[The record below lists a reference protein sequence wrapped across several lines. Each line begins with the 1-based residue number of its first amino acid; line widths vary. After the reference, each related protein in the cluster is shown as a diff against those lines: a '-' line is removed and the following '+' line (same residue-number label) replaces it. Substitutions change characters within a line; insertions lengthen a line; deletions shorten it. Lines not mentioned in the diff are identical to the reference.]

1 MTSSSNKI
9 SRREEV
15 NELFE
20 QLGEVLDQRVEALLI
35 GGAVMLELGL
45 KDATKDIDIVC
56 RSEAD
61 KETLLGSAKA
71 LGFQIVGPE
80 KRHERLGINRLAVKG
95 GRNLDVFAGRIS
107 YDFGLSEA
115 MWQKAIKSRSFGML
129 AIRDASLEDIFVMK
143 LIANRPGD
151 AKDCAALFSA
161 VLDYDAVYR
170 EIEAQYRKMGELEQ
184 KIWITYIEEGIGRLE
199 EDYKLVIPIG
209 DKVSELADEYR
220 ERLYQKLEDRTKRR
234 QR

>member
-1 MTSSSNKI
+1 MISNSNKI

-20 QLGEVLDQRVEALLI
+20 QLGQVLEQRVEALLI

-45 KDATKDIDIVC
+45 KDSTKDIDVVC
-56 RSEAD
+56 RIEED
-61 KETLLGSAKA
+61 KERLLSSAKI

-80 KRHERLGINRLAVKG
+80 KRHERLGVNRLAVKG
-95 GRNLDVFAGRIS
+95 GRNLDIFAGRIS

-115 MWQKAIKSRSFGML
+115 MWQRAVKSRSFGML
-129 AIRDASLEDIFVMK
+129 VIRDASLEDIFVMK

-161 VLDYDAVYR
+161 VLDYDSVYR
-170 EIEAQYRKMGELEQ
+170 EIEAQYRKAGEAKE
-184 KIWITYIEEGIGRLE
+184 KVWINYIEEGIARLQ
-199 EDYKLVIPIG
+199 DNDLTIPIS
-209 DKVSELADEYR
+209 DKISLLALEYH
-220 ERLYQKLEDRTKRR
+220 EKI
-234 QR
+234 